1 MGNEETKKNDLKRTI
16 EDGDSAMIPL
26 CLDTNK
32 LTVKW
37 WLGKS
42 MRTVKKNK
50 IHKWYEIS
58 NPKSKILKIK
68 SNH

>member
-42 MRTVKKNK
+42 MRTVKKIKYINDMRFQTLKVDIKNK
-50 IHKWYEIS
+50 I
-58 NPKSKILKIK
+58 
-68 SNH
+68 